1 MKIKDLTKLSNL
13 FFFSKE
19 TLRQLERDD
28 DSLNFNLKYWKKR
41 GNLIP
46 VKRGFYVLRDR
57 WEKEINKDLFL
68 MYLANKLYEP
78 SYISLEYV
86 LNKYSLL
93 SEGVY
98 GLTSVSTRSTNF
110 FNNDL
115 GRFSYYSISPRLFC
129 GYEFDKSF
137 GMPIFVAKKTKALFD
152 YLYFRFVKR
161 TPLELKEIIEL
172 RINWEN
178 ISSKEFKELKLY
190 TKLSKSRRIKIIMNL
205 IRKKYYA

>member
-13 FFFSKE
+13 YFFSKE

-46 VKRGFYVLRDR
+46 VKRGFYVLKDR

-115 GRFSYYSISPRLFC
+115 GRFSYYSIS
-129 GYEFDKSF
+129 
-137 GMPIFVAKKTKALFD
+137 
-152 YLYFRFVKR
+152 
-161 TPLELKEIIEL
+161 
-172 RINWEN
+172 
-178 ISSKEFKELKLY
+178 
-190 TKLSKSRRIKIIMNL
+190 
-205 IRKKYYA
+205 